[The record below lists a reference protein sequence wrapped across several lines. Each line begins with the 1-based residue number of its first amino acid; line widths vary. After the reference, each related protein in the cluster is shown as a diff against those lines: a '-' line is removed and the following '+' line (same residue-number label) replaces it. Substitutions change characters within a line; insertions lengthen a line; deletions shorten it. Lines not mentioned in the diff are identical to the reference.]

1 MLSALSADIVPVIA
15 RAFLAAS
22 ADEANIKTK
31 DEEAAATQGQPHTK
45 NQLDKGSL
53 QVIKEDAVAP
63 SVCCCIVVMV
73 TL

>member
-15 RAFLAAS
+15 RALAVS